1 MKSSAELSVSEKLL
15 IAAYDLEARGH
26 TPFSAEDLVVSAWQ
40 RFPDTFGLAGYR
52 SPDGHLSHPDSNRV
66 FAEIMGSKP
75 IRSRGFLKKVGT
87 KMYQLTESG
96 NEHACWCAGRA
107 STSSTEKAGLP
118 RDVEKELKRLL
129 SSKAVEKFRKN
140 RPDDVTFYD
149 ACAFWTVSPRST
161 AIEYNGEIANFL
173 KIIEASRKAA
183 LEKNVTFE
191 HRGVAYGITDLEFL
205 LEVHRRLQN
214 KFRAEIDVIV
224 KRTDERV

>member
-75 IRSRGFLKKVGT
+75 ILSRGFLKKVGT

-96 NEHACWCAGRA
+96 NEHACSCVGRA
-107 STSSTEKAGLP
+107 NISSTEKAGLP

-129 SSKAVEKFRKN
+129 SSKAVEKVREN
-140 RPDDVTFYD
+140 RADDVTFYD